1 MSEFFLEL
9 FTEEMPPRL
18 QNAAKEDLLKIFKEF
33 LDQQE
38 IAYNE
43 SYLSTSTPHRLVIYF
58 KDIKKFVLRK
68 SEEIRGPRTNSHKD
82 ALEGFLK
89 SKKLTKK
96 KIYKKRTEKG
106 EFYFYKI

>member
-9 FTEEMPPRL
+9 FTEEMPPGL
-18 QNAAKEDLLKIFKEF
+18 QNAAKQDLLKIFKEF

-38 IAYNE
+38 IDYNK
-43 SYLSTSTPHRLVIYF
+43 SYLSNSTPNRLVIYF
-58 KDIKKFVLRK
+58 KDIKKFVFRK

-89 SKKLTKK
+89 SKNLTKK
-96 KIYKKRTEKG
+96 KDL
-106 EFYFYKI
+106 